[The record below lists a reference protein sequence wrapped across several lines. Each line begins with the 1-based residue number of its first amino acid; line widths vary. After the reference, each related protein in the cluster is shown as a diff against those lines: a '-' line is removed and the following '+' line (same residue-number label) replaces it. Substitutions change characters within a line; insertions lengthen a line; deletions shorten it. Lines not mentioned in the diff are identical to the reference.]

1 MSKKRPPLE
10 EWINEKTSRLKRS
23 CKICEKYGPK
33 SVEYQALEQ
42 FLDMTSVQRRG
53 MTWTTFYKGYL
64 QEHLN
69 VPEGIGTWKDHIR
82 RCMNRGSD
90 L

>member
-1 MSKKRPPLE
+1 MTKKRPPLE

-33 SVEYQALEQ
+33 SAEFQALSQ
-42 FLDMTSVQRRG
+42 FLDMNSVQRRG

-82 RCMNRGSD
+82 RCINRGPD